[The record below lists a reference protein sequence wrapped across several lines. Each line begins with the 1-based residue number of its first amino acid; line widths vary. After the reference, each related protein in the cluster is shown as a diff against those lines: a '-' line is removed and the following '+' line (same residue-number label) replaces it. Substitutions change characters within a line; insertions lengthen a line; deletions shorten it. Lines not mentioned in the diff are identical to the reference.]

1 MNIAIIT
8 VGYNRPD
15 SMQQLLNTVVNAD
28 YENDKVD
35 LIISIAEN
43 IKWSYGEK
51 KIRAFSERQ
60 GLRNHIIQCG
70 DMTEYYDA
78 VVVLEDDLM
87 VSKYYYTYVKQALAF
102 YCDDCKIAGISLYK
116 HQTHPGVYRPFEP
129 VNNGYDVYM
138 QQFAM
143 SWGQCWSNTM

>member
-35 LIISIAEN
+35 LIISIDKGERQSEIIRVAEN

-116 HQTHPGVYRPFEP
+116 HQTHPGVYRDRKS
-129 VNNGYDVYM
+129 VV
-138 QQFAM
+138 
-143 SWGQCWSNTM
+143 